1 MFIVSLVLFQ
11 VFIFIGL
18 IFMLRRIMVRNIA
31 SATTHLDSLSQDY
44 AKRDEELHKQMEEAA
59 QKSQEILQSAHD
71 EAERIKIEAAKEAGE
86 EKERVVAQG
95 RKQASDIVEQADK
108 SCHVLLAEINE
119 KVAQQAV
126 DKACELIEQTL
137 PKEFKEKVHLYW
149 AEELIENGFSSIER
163 LRVPKDIKEIR
174 VVSAFALSQ
183 EERKSLSKKI
193 KEVLGYDAA
202 LKEEVDQKIVAG
214 IIVIMGSLV
223 LDGSLKSR
231 IQENIRNGG

>member
-11 VFIFIGL
+11 ILIFIGL

-59 QKSQEILQSAHD
+59 QKAQQILQSAHD
-71 EAERIKIEAAKEAGE
+71 EATRIKAEATKEANE
-86 EKERVVAQG
+86 EKERIVTQS
-95 RKQASDIVEQADK
+95 RKQASDIVEQAEK
-108 SCHVLLAEINE
+108 SSQALLAEINE
-119 KVAQQAV
+119 KVAHQAV

-137 PKEFKEKVHLYW
+137 PKEFKEKVHLFW
-149 AEELIENGFSSIER
+149 VEELIENGFSSIER
-163 LRVPKDIKEIR
+163 LRIPKDIKEIR
-174 VVSAFALSQ
+174 VISAFTLSQ

-202 LKEEVDQKIVAG
+202 LKEDVDQKIVAG
-214 IIVIMGSLV
+214 LIVAMGSIV

-231 IQENIRNGG
+231 IEENIRNDG